1 VATVERAVNRRGRP
15 TRLKPEV
22 ADAIVAAVAQGA
34 TLTQAAAWNGIGLR
48 TLYDWLERGR
58 AEPYG
63 QLVARIEAARPT
75 PLPELLARFAEA
87 ARPLDDVLRD
97 LAGR

>member
-1 VATVERAVNRRGRP
+1 MATVDRAKKRGRP

-34 TLTQAAAWNGIGLR
+34 SLTQAAAWNGIGLR
-48 TLYDWLERGR
+48 TLHNWLARGR
-58 AEPYG
+58 AEPHG
-63 QLVARIEAARPT
+63 QLLGRIEAARPT

-87 ARPLDDVLRD
+87 SRPLDEVLRD
-97 LAGR
+97 LAG